1 MLQYDFKLLA
11 IDVAIPGAEQRI
23 YIVGDES
30 EYNVGGGL
38 IGQLRDP
45 IFKAMAAQGEFDAQD
60 EKEQQEEAKAE
71 EERRAQEI
79 RDKEAQRNEE
89 IARLERES

>member
-1 MLQYDFKLLA
+1 MFDHKAGVHVIRSYLKLQYHFQLLA

-23 YIVGDES
+23 YIVGDEN

-60 EKEQQEEAKAE
+60 EKE
-71 EERRAQEI
+71 
-79 RDKEAQRNEE
+79 
-89 IARLERES
+89 RLD